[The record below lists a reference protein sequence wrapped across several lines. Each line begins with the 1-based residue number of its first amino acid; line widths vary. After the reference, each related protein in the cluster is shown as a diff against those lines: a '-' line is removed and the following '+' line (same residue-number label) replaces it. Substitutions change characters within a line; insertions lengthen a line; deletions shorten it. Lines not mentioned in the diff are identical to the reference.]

1 MSAVQSVKKELG
13 NDLEATQKLT
23 EQTVQ
28 NMFKELNKGQ
38 SLKPRNITLEQAA
51 EAVVK
56 SVDGLTEEQSEM
68 TKQLFMSLA
77 GSLTKNEKGIN
88 DE

>member
-23 EQTVQ
+23 EQTAQ

-38 SLKPRNITLEQAA
+38 NKNI
-51 EAVVK
+51 
-56 SVDGLTEEQSEM
+56 
-68 TKQLFMSLA
+68 
-77 GSLTKNEKGIN
+77 
-88 DE
+88 